1 MSADATLLFVESFGI
16 GLAVAAPVGP
26 MALLCISRSLHFGAG
41 NGLLFGSG
49 IAAADATYAA
59 IAAAGLTAVSALL
72 LDMTPWIKG
81 VGGLL
86 LLWLGL
92 RTALAP
98 TADGSHPPP
107 AGSRL
112 RAFAT
117 AYGLTIANP
126 PTILYFAGIFA
137 SLGGIAASRAA
148 PLFPLGVFAGSLA
161 WWLLLVTL
169 VRRSRH
175 WLTAPVMR
183 WINRGSGLVL
193 VGFALTALG
202 SLATGVF
209 TGGRP

>member
-1 MSADATLLFVESFGI
+1 MSADAALLFVESFGI

-26 MALLCISRSLHFGAG
+26 MALLCISRSLHFGPG

-72 LDMTPWIKG
+72 LGMTPWIKG
-81 VGGLL
+81 LGGLL

-92 RTALAP
+92 RTALARAP
-98 TADGSHPPP
+98 DRSRPPA

-112 RAFAT
+112 RAFVT
-117 AYGLTIANP
+117 AYGLTITNP
-126 PTILYFAGIFA
+126 PTILYFASIFA
-137 SLGGIAASRAA
+137 SLGGIAASSAA

-161 WWLLLVTL
+161 WWLLLVTA
-169 VRRSRH
+169 VRRSQH

-183 WINRGSGLVL
+183 WINRVSGMVL
-193 VGFALTALG
+193 LGFALTALW
-202 SLATGVF
+202 SVAAGVF
-209 TGGRP
+209 GSGNP